1 MIGIGQEITA
11 LDNQTRYESNARLSL
26 GQQLETVFLT
36 EMLKFSGIG
45 KTPDAFGGGVGEDQ
59 FSSFMREAQ
68 AKEMVRAGGLGLA
81 EKIDQV
87 IGVTR

>member
-26 GQQLETVFLT
+26 GQHLATVFLT

-45 KTPDAFGGGVGEDQ
+45 KTPDAFGGGVGEGGL
-59 FSSFMREAQ
+59 SSFMREAQ

>member
-11 LDNQTRYESNARLSL
+11 LNNQTRYESNARLSL

-36 EMLKFSGIG
+36 EMLKISGIG

>member
-11 LDNQTRYESNARLSL
+11 LGNQTRYESNARLSL

-36 EMLKFSGIG
+36 EMLKISGIG